1 MIQQLYAWASIPK
14 KGKLYGHTK
23 PCTLMFIATS
33 PIVPQNIPDI
43 LQQVNAATVYI
54 HTTGYYSAMKGS
66 KILIYT
72 TWVNHQGITLSEKKS
87 ILKDRLLCD
96 SMYITF

>member
-1 MIQQLYAWASIPK
+1 
-14 KGKLYGHTK
+14 
-23 PCTLMFIATS
+23 MFIATS
-33 PIVPQNIPDI
+33 PIAPQNNPDV
-43 LQQVNAATVYI
+43 LQQVNVATVYI

-72 TWVNHQGITLSEKKS
+72 TWVNLQVITLSEKMS
-87 ILKDRLLCD
+87 ILKDGLLCD